1 MARISIGLAL
11 VAGALSLSVVAV
23 VARAELPNPSLLAR
37 TSPSGNYLAARLAG
51 GQRDMAA
58 AASYY
63 RAALRADPKNGEL
76 IERTFLVVLASG
88 GVEDAVPLAE
98 RVVSI
103 DKSHRIARLALAARA
118 IKRNQATAARAQLV
132 QSVRGPIAD
141 LTATLL
147 TAWTYATVNEAKTG
161 VDLVDKLQG
170 AEWYT
175 AFKELHAGLILEAA
189 GQRKEAGKRLERA
202 YRADPTSVRII
213 DAYARWLARN
223 GERDKALET
232 YAAFAKLLPR
242 HPLVDG
248 PVADLNAGRTP
259 QPLVRTAAQG
269 AAEVLYGLGSALARQ
284 GGEDLGLIYLQLAI
298 YLDAEHPLALL
309 SLADLYEQMKKGE
322 LAIEAYARVPAS
334 SPLKRNAEIQRGL
347 NLDVLERSDEAR
359 TYLEKLLGEYPEDYD
374 VATALGNVL
383 RARKQYKEAAEIYSK
398 AIDRIDKPARQ
409 HWTVFYFRGISYER
423 AKEWKRAEADL
434 EKALELSPEQP
445 QVLNYLGYSWID
457 QGMNLDRGTQ
467 MVRRAVELRPNDG
480 YIVDSLGWAYY
491 RMGQYDAAA
500 KELERAIELRPED
513 PVINDH
519 LGDAYWKV
527 DRRLEAHFQWRHA
540 RDLKPEP
547 EDLAKIE
554 LKLKNGLADDG
565 APAKAAVSNSGN
577 GG

>member
-1 MARISIGLAL
+1 MGLAL

-23 VARAELPNPSLLAR
+23 VARAELPNPSVLAR

-88 GVEDAVPLAE
+88 GVEDAIPLAE
-98 RVVSI
+98 RVVGI
-103 DKSHRIARLALAARA
+103 DKSHRIARLVLAARA
-118 IKRNQATAARAQLV
+118 IKRNQTTAARAQLV

-248 PVADLNAGRTP
+248 AVADLNAGRTP

>member
-1 MARISIGLAL
+1 MGLAL
-11 VAGALSLSVVAV
+11 VAGALSLSVA
-23 VARAELPNPSLLAR
+23 ARAELPNPSLLAR

-51 GQRDMAA
+51 GERDMAA
-58 AASYY
+58 AAAYY

-88 GVEDAVPLAE
+88 VVEDAVPLAE
-98 RVVSI
+98 RVVGI
-103 DKSHRIARLALAARA
+103 DKSHRIACLALAARA

-161 VDLVDKLQG
+161 VELIDKLQG
-170 AEWYT
+170 AEWYS

-202 YRADPTSVRII
+202 YQADPTSVRIV
-213 DAYARWLARN
+213 DAYARWLARS
-223 GERDKALET
+223 GERDKALEV

-242 HPLVDG
+242 HPLVDAA
-248 PVADLNAGRTP
+248 VADLNAGRTP
-259 QPLVRTAAQG
+259 APLVRTAAQG
-269 AAEVLYGLGSALARQ
+269 AAEVLYGLGAALARQ

-309 SLADLYEQMKKGE
+309 SLADLYEQMKKAD

-359 TYLEKLLGEYPEDYD
+359 AYLEKLVAEYPDDYD
-374 VATALGNVL
+374 TAVALGNVL
-383 RARKQYKEAAEIYSK
+383 RARKQFKEAAEIYSK
-398 AIDRIDKPARQ
+398 AIARIDKPARQ
-409 HWTVFYFRGISYER
+409 HWTVFYFRGICYER
-423 AKEWKRAEADL
+423 SKDWKQAEADL
-434 EKALELSPEQP
+434 EKALELYPEQP

-540 RDLKPEP
+540 RDLKPEA

>member
-1 MARISIGLAL
+1 MGLAL
-11 VAGALSLSVVAV
+11 VAGALSLSV

-58 AASYY
+58 AATYY
-63 RAALRADPKNGEL
+63 RAALRADPKNSEL

-88 GVEDAVPLAE
+88 VVDDAFPLAE
-98 RVVSI
+98 RVVGI
-103 DKSHRIARLALAARA
+103 DKSHRIARLVLAARA
-118 IKRNQATAARAQLV
+118 IKRNQATAARAQLT

-147 TAWTYATVNEAKTG
+147 TAWTYATVNEVKTG
-161 VDLVDKLQG
+161 VELIDKLQG

-175 AFKELHAGLILEAA
+175 AFKELHAGLILDAA
-189 GQRKEAGKRLERA
+189 GQRKEAIKRLERA
-202 YRADPTSVRII
+202 YRADPTAVRTV
-213 DAYARWLARN
+213 DAYARSLARN
-223 GERDKALET
+223 GDRDKALEI
-232 YAAFAKLLPR
+232 YAAFAKLLPH
-242 HPLVDG
+242 HPLVDIA
-248 PVADLNAGRTP
+248 VADLNAGKTP
-259 QPLVRTAAQG
+259 APLVRSAAQG
-269 AAEVLYGLGSALARQ
+269 AAEVLYGLGAALARQ

-309 SLADLYEQMKKGE
+309 SLADLYEQMKKAE
-322 LAIEAYARVPAS
+322 FAIEAYARVPAS

-347 NLDVLERSDEAR
+347 NLDLLERSDEAR
-359 TYLEKLLGEYPEDYD
+359 SLLEKLVTEYPEDYD
-374 VATALGNVL
+374 VALALGNVL
-383 RARKQYKEAAEIYSK
+383 RARKQYAEAAEIYSK
-398 AIDRIDKPARQ
+398 AIARVDKPARQ
-409 HWTVFYFRGISYER
+409 HWTVFYFRGICYER
-423 AKEWKRAEADL
+423 AKEWKRGEADL
-434 EKALELSPEQP
+434 EKALELFPEQP

-457 QGMNLDRGTQ
+457 QGMNLDRGTE

-491 RMGQYDAAA
+491 RQGQYEAAA

-547 EDLAKIE
+547 EDLVKIE

-565 APAKAAVSNSGN
+565 APAKAAVGNSGN

>member
-1 MARISIGLAL
+1 MGLAL
-11 VAGALSLSVVAV
+11 LAGALSLSVA
-23 VARAELPNPSLLAR
+23 ARAELPNPSLLAR

-58 AASYY
+58 AATYY

-88 GVEDAVPLAE
+88 VVEDAVPLAE
-98 RVVSI
+98 RVVGI
-103 DKSHRIARLALAARA
+103 DKSHRIACLALAARA

-161 VDLVDKLQG
+161 VELIDKLQG
-170 AEWYT
+170 AEWYS

-202 YRADPTSVRII
+202 YQADPTSVRIV
-213 DAYARWLARN
+213 DAYARWLARS
-223 GERDKALET
+223 GERDKALEV

-242 HPLVDG
+242 HPLVDAA
-248 PVADLNAGRTP
+248 VADLNAGRTP
-259 QPLVRTAAQG
+259 APLVRTAAQG
-269 AAEVLYGLGSALARQ
+269 AAEVLYGLGAALARQ

-309 SLADLYEQMKKGE
+309 SLADLYEQMKKAD

-359 TYLEKLLGEYPEDYD
+359 AYLEKLVAEYPDDYD
-374 VATALGNVL
+374 TAVALGNVL
-383 RARKQYKEAAEIYSK
+383 RARKQFKEAAEIYSK
-398 AIDRIDKPARQ
+398 AIARIDKPARQ
-409 HWTVFYFRGISYER
+409 HWTVFYFRGICYER
-423 AKEWKRAEADL
+423 SKDWKQAEADL
-434 EKALELSPEQP
+434 EKALELYPEQP

-540 RDLKPEP
+540 RDLKPEA

>member
-1 MARISIGLAL
+1 MNKISMGLAL
-11 VAGALSLSVVAV
+11 VVGALALSVA
-23 VARAELPNPSLLAR
+23 ARAELPNPSVLAR

-58 AASYY
+58 AATYY

-88 GVEDAVPLAE
+88 VVDDAVPLAE
-98 RVVSI
+98 RVVGI
-103 DKSHRIARLALAARA
+103 DKSHRIARLVLAARA
-118 IKRNQATAARAQLV
+118 IKRGQATAARAQLT

-161 VDLVDKLQG
+161 VELIDKLQG

-202 YRADPTSVRII
+202 YRADPTSVRIV

-223 GERDKALET
+223 GDRDKALEA
-232 YAAFAKLLPR
+232 YAAFAKLLPN
-242 HPLVDG
+242 HPLVDSA
-248 PVADLNAGRTP
+248 VTDLNAGRTP
-259 QPLVRTAAQG
+259 PPLVRSAAQG
-269 AAEVLYGLGSALARQ
+269 AAEVLYGLGAALARQ

-309 SLADLYEQMKKGE
+309 SLADLYEQMKKAD
-322 LAIEAYARVPAS
+322 LAIEAYARVPS
-334 SPLKRNAEIQRGL
+334 NSPLKRNAEIQRGL

-359 TYLEKLLGEYPEDYD
+359 AYLEKLVTEYPQDYD
-374 VATALGNVL
+374 TAVALGNVL
-383 RARKQYKEAAEIYSK
+383 RARKQYKEAAEVYSK
-398 AIDRIDKPARQ
+398 AIARLEKPARQ

-423 AKEWKRAEADL
+423 SKEWKRGEADL
-434 EKALELSPEQP
+434 EKALELFPEQP

-457 QGMNLDRGTQ
+457 QGMNLERGTQ

-491 RMGQYDAAA
+491 RQGQYEAAA

-527 DRRLEAHFQWRHA
+527 DRHLEAHFQWRHA

>member
-1 MARISIGLAL
+1 MGLAL
-11 VAGALSLSVVAV
+11 VAGALSLSVA
-23 VARAELPNPSLLAR
+23 ARAELPNPSVLAR

-88 GVEDAVPLAE
+88 GVDDAIPLAE
-98 RVVSI
+98 RVVGI
-103 DKSHRIARLALAARA
+103 DKSHRIARLVLAARA
-118 IKRNQATAARAQLV
+118 IKRNQTAAARAQLM

-161 VDLVDKLQG
+161 VELIDKLQG
-170 AEWYT
+170 AEWYI
-175 AFKELHAGLILEAA
+175 AFKELHAGLILDAA
-189 GQRKEAGKRLERA
+189 GQRKEAIKRLDRA
-202 YRADPTSVRII
+202 YRADPTSVRIV
-213 DAYARWLARN
+213 DAYARALARG

-242 HPLVDG
+242 HPLVDAA
-248 PVADLNAGRTP
+248 VADLNAGRAP
-259 QPLVRTAAQG
+259 APLVRTAAQG
-269 AAEVLYGLGSALARQ
+269 AAEVLYGLGAALARQ

-298 YLDAEHPLALL
+298 YLDPDHPMALL
-309 SLADLYEQMKKGE
+309 SLADLYEQMKKAE
-322 LAIEAYARVPAS
+322 LAIEAYARVPVT
-334 SPLKRNAEIQRGL
+334 SPLKRSAEIQRGL

-359 TYLEKLLGEYPEDYD
+359 TYLQKLVSEYPEDYD
-374 VATALGNVL
+374 AAVALGNVL
-383 RARKQYKEAAEIYSK
+383 RARKQYKEAAEIYST
-398 AIDRIDKPARQ
+398 AVARIDKPARQ
-409 HWTVFYFRGISYER
+409 HWIVYYFRGICYER
-423 AKEWKRAEADL
+423 AKDWKRAEADL
-434 EKALELSPEQP
+434 EKALELFPEQP

-491 RMGQYDAAA
+491 RQGQYDAAA

-554 LKLKNGLADDG
+554 LKLKNGLAEDG

>member
-1 MARISIGLAL
+1 MGLAL
-11 VAGALSLSVVAV
+11 LAGALSLSIA
-23 VARAELPNPSLLAR
+23 ARAELPNSSLLAR

-51 GQRDMAA
+51 GQRDMVAA
-58 AASYY
+58 ATYY

-88 GVEDAVPLAE
+88 VVEDAVPLAE
-98 RVVSI
+98 RVVGI

-132 QSVRGPIAD
+132 ESVRGPIAD

-161 VDLVDKLQG
+161 VELIDKLQG
-170 AEWYT
+170 AEWYS

-202 YRADPTSVRII
+202 YQADPTSVRIV
-213 DAYARWLARN
+213 DAYARWLARS
-223 GERDKALET
+223 GERDKALEV

-242 HPLVDG
+242 HPLVDAA
-248 PVADLNAGRTP
+248 VADLNAGRTP
-259 QPLVRTAAQG
+259 APLVRTAAQG
-269 AAEVLYGLGSALARQ
+269 AAEVLYGLGAALARQ

-309 SLADLYEQMKKGE
+309 SLADLYEQMKKAD

-359 TYLEKLLGEYPEDYD
+359 AYLEKLVAEYPDDYD
-374 VATALGNVL
+374 TAVALGNVL
-383 RARKQYKEAAEIYSK
+383 RARKQFKEAAEIYSK
-398 AIDRIDKPARQ
+398 AIARIDKPARQ
-409 HWTVFYFRGISYER
+409 HWTVFYFRGICYER
-423 AKEWKRAEADL
+423 SKDWKQAEADL
-434 EKALELSPEQP
+434 EKALELYPEQP

-540 RDLKPEP
+540 RDLKPEA